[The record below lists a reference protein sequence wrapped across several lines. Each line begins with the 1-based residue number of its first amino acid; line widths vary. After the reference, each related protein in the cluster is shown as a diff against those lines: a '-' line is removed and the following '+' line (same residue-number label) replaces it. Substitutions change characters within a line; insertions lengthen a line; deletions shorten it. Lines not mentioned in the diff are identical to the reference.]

1 MRAYV
6 IGVVAVAL
14 STAMVVSSQA
24 QGERLEVFGSKT
36 ITRIGVVVPD
46 VAKAAKTFTDVFGV
60 PVSPAKD
67 VKPTGFPADYTGD
80 RSAYTRV
87 AEAQFDNMIVELAQP
102 MGGPSPWRNFLE
114 TRGQGIHHV
123 ALNVPG
129 VESHVRFLES
139 MGGKRVVGQPGG
151 DAAIVDLTTQIGISI
166 ALHEGQETPSYIV
179 KRRPDARASGGL
191 KVVARL
197 GLLGLD
203 TDSRRTT
210 FNAIFGTSVPEPVDE
225 RGLAFPEGFTGDPQS
240 GMRHIFVPVRQSL
253 DQRDPAAR
261 RGEPLEEHG
270 GEPPALSVLRRGR
283 RRCGCPD
290 AGGARW
296 QADPRR
302 CRGERRLHGHAG
314 TDRVHHIPAAGRR
327 SAGVVRLASRRGCR
341 YQASALR
348 I

>member
-1 MRAYV
+1 MRACV

-14 STAMVVSSQA
+14 STTIVVSSQA
-24 QGERLEVFGSKT
+24 QGERLDVFGSKT

-123 ALNVPG
+123 AFNVPG

-166 ALHEGQETPSYIV
+166 ALHEGQQTPSYIV

-210 FNAIFGTSVPEPVDE
+210 FNAIFGTSVAEPRDE
-225 RGLAFPEGFTGDPQS
+225 RGLTFPEGFTGDPQS
-240 GMRHIFVPVRQSL
+240 GMRHIFVPFDNLWINVIQPL
-253 DQRDPAAR
+253 G
-261 RGEPLEEHG
+261 GESPWRNMVANHQHYLFFAVDDADAVAQMLEEHG
-270 GEPPALSVLRRGR
+270 GRRTLGA
-283 RRCGCPD
+283 
-290 AGGARW
+290 AGGSVAYMDMRE
-296 QADPRR
+296 QLGFTVFLLP
-302 CRGERRLHGHAG
+302 
-314 TDRVHHIPAAGRR
+314 
-327 SAGVVRLASRRGCR
+327 SGVLPE
-341 YQASALR
+341 
-348 I
+348 

>member
-1 MRAYV
+1 MRACV

-14 STAMVVSSQA
+14 STTFVVSSQA
-24 QGERLEVFGSKT
+24 QGELEVFGNKT

-46 VAKAAKTFTDVFGV
+46 VAKAAKAFTDVFGV

-102 MGGPSPWRNFLE
+102 VGGPSPWRNFLE
-114 TRGQGIHHV
+114 TRGQAIHHI
-123 ALNVPG
+123 AFNVPG

-139 MGGKRVVGQPGG
+139 MGGKRVVGQPGD

-166 ALHEGQETPSYIV
+166 ALHEGPETPGYIV

-203 TDSRRTT
+203 TDSRRNT
-210 FNAIFGTSVPEPVDE
+210 FNTIFGTSVGEPVDE
-225 RGLAFPEGFTGDPQS
+225 RGLSFPEGFTGDPQS
-240 GMRHIFVPVRQSL
+240 GMRHVFVPFDNLWINVIQPL
-253 DQRDPAAR
+253 G
-261 RGEPLEEHG
+261 GESPWRNMVANNQHYLFFAVDDGNAVAQMLERHG
-270 GEPPALSVLRRGR
+270 GTRTLGT
-283 RRCGCPD
+283 
-290 AGGARW
+290 AGGSVAYMDM
-296 QADPRR
+296 QEQLGFTIFLLP
-302 CRGERRLHGHAG
+302 
-314 TDRVHHIPAAGRR
+314 
-327 SAGVVRLASRRGCR
+327 SGVLPE
-341 YQASALR
+341 
-348 I
+348 